1 MRKMN
6 CRMLAA
12 ALVAVQIAVTA
23 MPATAFAAENDQIQ
37 ETVQVVQEQAET
49 PAKEIAPVEEVPA
62 VVAEAPAKEEE
73 AAPVE
78 VEAPAEDSEEE
89 AIETEAQKESTIE
102 VTEETEAAE
111 EIKTPE
117 SEPATANAAEVTE
130 NKEETK
136 ASEKPA
142 QGQVFDQTVTV
153 DRVKIKVTAEEGA
166 FEEGAR
172 LIAARVPSTQLKQVE
187 NAVADARAK
196 DELVT
201 SAYAFDI
208 KIVNQDRQA
217 LQPAADKKVKVSFET
232 EEAADGSLGAVV
244 YHIVG
249 PKDNIKAKKLTTTV
263 NSTAKTAEVQTDGL
277 SYYVVE
283 FVSKSSIDAIGHDAR
298 RRERVLDHH
307 GGRGYDGIHHD
318 IVHVVSLR
326 AGADVVDGNL
336 HVDGALQRIE
346 VPAQVRHIADVARV
360 EHPRRY
366 VRANLREPHLHHL
379 DPAAFESLELDVQHV
394 VAGIDI
400 VRDARAVEDQVQSG
414 PLVLVEVARLRS
426 PVREVLP
433 GKHNDVR
440 DAGERL
446 PVIDEDVCVGAE
458 RDRSSRR
465 HGQGERQVAG
475 CQGHLR
481 AGGKRHRVALD
492 PHVAFGVLRERRD
505 AEAVER
511 SRHRAAAER
520 RRGVR
525 GVPCVR
531 LAECGRRE
539 CDRGHDKRERQ
550 SHADAMAALHRA
562 TSTEGG

>member
-249 PKDNIKAKKLTTTV
+249 PKNNIKAQKLATTV
-263 NSTAKTAEVQTDGL
+263 NRTTKTAEAQTDGL

-283 FVSKSSIDAIGHDAR
+283 FVSKNSTVANTDTNAPAKTEPTDDTDKTAKTETTEDTKTTGKTDPAPEDKNTKAETVTPAAKDTTKSNTETPAVKKETRTDNKKSEVKKEKKSETKKTETVKKDKANSKKTEKAKTNSKKSPKTGDTSNMVIWITTSLLAVGGIVVLLLFR
-298 RRERVLDHH
+298 RR
-307 GGRGYDGIHHD
+307 
-318 IVHVVSLR
+318 LR
-326 AGADVVDGNL
+326 
-336 HVDGALQRIE
+336 
-346 VPAQVRHIADVARV
+346 
-360 EHPRRY
+360 
-366 VRANLREPHLHHL
+366 
-379 DPAAFESLELDVQHV
+379 
-394 VAGIDI
+394 
-400 VRDARAVEDQVQSG
+400 
-414 PLVLVEVARLRS
+414 
-426 PVREVLP
+426 
-433 GKHNDVR
+433 
-440 DAGERL
+440 
-446 PVIDEDVCVGAE
+446 
-458 RDRSSRR
+458 
-465 HGQGERQVAG
+465 
-475 CQGHLR
+475 
-481 AGGKRHRVALD
+481 
-492 PHVAFGVLRERRD
+492 
-505 AEAVER
+505 
-511 SRHRAAAER
+511 
-520 RRGVR
+520 
-525 GVPCVR
+525 
-531 LAECGRRE
+531 
-539 CDRGHDKRERQ
+539 
-550 SHADAMAALHRA
+550 
-562 TSTEGG
+562 